1 MDDKFSLK
9 QMKSIS
15 FEELQKLLKEL
26 KSELE
31 AKISLAIA
39 EVTNPKFVKNTG
51 AINSVYLND
60 KLRRDKYFEQC
71 ESIISELNNLGHNLS
86 PLDLDSDINFENT
99 SVSWAMLNKQ
109 GEVCGLE
116 LEFFPKETKVLWVVS
131 PST

>member
-1 MDDKFSLK
+1 
-9 QMKSIS
+9 MKSIS
-15 FEELQKLLKEL
+15 FEELQNLLKDL

-39 EVTNPKFVKNTG
+39 DVTNPKFVKNTG

-71 ESIISELNNLGHNLS
+71 ESIVSELNILGHNLS

-99 SVSWAMLNKQ
+99 SVSWAMLNKK

>member
-15 FEELQKLLKEL
+15 FEELQNLLKDL

-71 ESIISELNNLGHNLS
+71 ESIVSELNILGHNLL

-109 GEVCGLE
+109 GEACGLE

>member
-1 MDDKFSLK
+1 
-9 QMKSIS
+9 MKSIS
-15 FEELQKLLKEL
+15 FEELQNLLKDL

-71 ESIISELNNLGHNLS
+71 ESIVSELNILGHNLS
-86 PLDLDSDINFENT
+86 PLDLI
-99 SVSWAMLNKQ
+99 K
-109 GEVCGLE
+109 
-116 LEFFPKETKVLWVVS
+116 
-131 PST
+131 

>member
-1 MDDKFSLK
+1 
-9 QMKSIS
+9 
-15 FEELQKLLKEL
+15 L

-71 ESIISELNNLGHNLS
+71 ESIVSELNILGHNLS

-116 LEFFPKETKVLWVVS
+116 LEFFPMETKVLWVVS
-131 PST
+131 PSITS